1 MEKIMIIN
9 SGSSSLKFK
18 VFSNVDHKNLAS
30 GLIERIGL
38 PDSKI
43 KVKYGNGKKFE
54 LVQDVTNHL
63 QGIELL
69 LATLKKLHVI
79 DDLNEIKGIGHRVVA
94 GGEYFSQPVVI
105 DNDVIEKI
113 KKLAELAPLHN
124 PANLNGIKA
133 FRKYLP
139 SALEVAVF
147 DTAFH
152 QTLPEENYMY
162 STPYEWY
169 EEYGVRRYGAH
180 GISHEYVAN
189 KAAEMMGR
197 PLEELKLI
205 TCHLGAGASITAVKN
220 GHSFDTSMGFTPLSG
235 IQMATRSGDVDI
247 SLANYIMKKL
257 KVKSMSDMVYLLNEK
272 SGFLGVSGVSADMR
286 DVEDAAAEGNKR
298 AQLAI
303 KLFYNSILRYVGQ
316 YIAEM
321 GGVDG
326 IVFTGGVGE
335 NSPETS
341 EEIMKRLAYM
351 GVTINETENKKRGT
365 KTIISGPD
373 STVTVMRIPTDEEY
387 MIAKHVWDLLDEQ
400 TID

>member
-18 VFSNVDHKNLAS
+18 LFNNETHETLAS
-30 GLIERIGL
+30 GIIERIGIHG
-38 PDSKI
+38 SKI
-43 KVKYGNGKKFE
+43 KVKYGDGQKYE
-54 LVQDVTNHL
+54 LDHEITNHL

-69 LATLKKLHVI
+69 LNVLKELNLI
-79 DDLNEIKGIGHRVVA
+79 ADLSEIKGIGHRVVA
-94 GGEYFSQPVVI
+94 GGEYFSQPVVV
-105 DNDVIEKI
+105 DNDVIAKI
-113 KKLAELAPLHN
+113 KELAELAPLHN

-139 SALEVAVF
+139 NALSVAVF

-152 QTLPEENYMY
+152 QTLPQENYMY

-169 EEYGVRRYGAH
+169 EKYGVRRYGAH
-180 GISHEYVAN
+180 GISHEYVAR
-189 KAAEMMGR
+189 KAAELMGR
-197 PLEELKLI
+197 PFEDLKLI
-205 TCHLGAGASITAVKN
+205 TCHLGAGASITAVKH

-235 IQMATRSGDVDI
+235 IQMATRAGDVDI

-257 KVKSMSDMVYLLNEK
+257 DVQSMSDMVYLLNEK

-286 DVEDAAAEGNKR
+286 DVEDAAAAGNKR
-298 AQLAI
+298 AELAI

-316 YIAEM
+316 YITEM

-326 IVFTGGVGE
+326 IVFTGGIGE

-351 GVTINETENKKRGT
+351 GVTINEAENKKRGAE
-365 KTIISGPD
+365 TIISGPD
-373 STVTVMRIPTDEEY
+373 STVTIMRIPTDEEY
-387 MIAKHVWDLLDEQ
+387 MIAQHVWELLGE
-400 TID
+400 

>member
-18 VFSNVDHKNLAS
+18 LFNNETHETLAS
-30 GLIERIGL
+30 GIIERIGIHG
-38 PDSKI
+38 SKI
-43 KVKYGNGKKFE
+43 KVKYGDGQKYE
-54 LVQDVTNHL
+54 LDHEITNHL

-69 LATLKKLHVI
+69 LNVLKELNLI
-79 DDLNEIKGIGHRVVA
+79 ADLSGIKGIGHRVVA
-94 GGEYFSQPVVI
+94 GGEYFSQPVVV
-105 DNDVIEKI
+105 DNDVIAKI
-113 KKLAELAPLHN
+113 KELAELAPLHN

-139 SALEVAVF
+139 NALSVAVF

-152 QTLPEENYMY
+152 QTLPQENYMY

-169 EEYGVRRYGAH
+169 EKYGVRRYGAH
-180 GISHEYVAN
+180 GISHEYVAR
-189 KAAEMMGR
+189 KAAELMGR
-197 PLEELKLI
+197 PFEDLKLI
-205 TCHLGAGASITAVKN
+205 TCHLGAGASITAVKH
-220 GHSFDTSMGFTPLSG
+220 GRSFDTSMGFTPLSG
-235 IQMATRSGDVDI
+235 IQMATRAGDVDI

-257 KVKSMSDMVYLLNEK
+257 NVQSMSDMVYLLNEK

-286 DVEDAAAEGNKR
+286 DVEDAAAAGNKR
-298 AQLAI
+298 AELAV

-316 YIAEM
+316 YITEM

-326 IVFTGGVGE
+326 IVFTGGIGE

-351 GVTINETENKKRGT
+351 GVTINEAENKKRGAE
-365 KTIISGPD
+365 TIISGPD

-387 MIAKHVWDLLDEQ
+387 MIAQHVWELLGE
-400 TID
+400 

>member
-18 VFSNVDHKNLAS
+18 LFNNETHETLAS
-30 GLIERIGL
+30 GIIERIGIHG
-38 PDSKI
+38 SKI
-43 KVKYGNGKKFE
+43 KVKYGDGQKYE
-54 LVQDVTNHL
+54 LDHEITNHL

-69 LATLKKLHVI
+69 LNVLKELNLI
-79 DDLNEIKGIGHRVVA
+79 ADLSEIKGIGHRVVA
-94 GGEYFSQPVVI
+94 GGEYFSQPVVV
-105 DNDVIEKI
+105 DNDVIAKI
-113 KKLAELAPLHN
+113 KELAELAPLHN

-139 SALEVAVF
+139 NALSVAVF

-152 QTLPEENYMY
+152 QTLPQENYMY

-169 EEYGVRRYGAH
+169 EKYGVRRYGAH
-180 GISHEYVAN
+180 GISHEYVAR
-189 KAAEMMGR
+189 KAAELMGR
-197 PLEELKLI
+197 PFEDLKLI
-205 TCHLGAGASITAVKN
+205 TCHLGAGASITAVKH
-220 GHSFDTSMGFTPLSG
+220 GRSFDTSMGFTPLSG
-235 IQMATRSGDVDI
+235 IQMATRAGDVDI

-257 KVKSMSDMVYLLNEK
+257 DVQSMSDMVYLLNEK

-286 DVEDAAAEGNKR
+286 DVEDAAAAGNKR
-298 AQLAI
+298 AELAI

-316 YIAEM
+316 YITEM

-326 IVFTGGVGE
+326 IVFTGGIGE

-351 GVTINETENKKRGT
+351 GVTINEAENKKRGAE
-365 KTIISGPD
+365 TIISGPD

-387 MIAKHVWDLLDEQ
+387 MIAQHVWELLGE
-400 TID
+400 

>member
-18 VFSNVDHKNLAS
+18 LFNNETHETLAS
-30 GLIERIGL
+30 GIIERIGIHG
-38 PDSKI
+38 SKI
-43 KVKYGNGKKFE
+43 KVKYGDGQKYE
-54 LVQDVTNHL
+54 LDHEITNHL

-69 LATLKKLHVI
+69 LNVLKELNLI
-79 DDLNEIKGIGHRVVA
+79 ADLSEIKGIGHRVVA
-94 GGEYFSQPVVI
+94 GGEYFSQPVVV
-105 DNDVIEKI
+105 DNDVIAKI
-113 KKLAELAPLHN
+113 KELAELAPLHN

-139 SALEVAVF
+139 NALSVAVF

-152 QTLPEENYMY
+152 QTLPQENYMY

-169 EEYGVRRYGAH
+169 EKYGVRRYGAH
-180 GISHEYVAN
+180 GISHEYVAR
-189 KAAEMMGR
+189 KAAELIGR
-197 PLEELKLI
+197 PFEDLKLI
-205 TCHLGAGASITAVKN
+205 TCHLGAGASITAVKH
-220 GHSFDTSMGFTPLSG
+220 GRSFDTSMGFTPLSG
-235 IQMATRSGDVDI
+235 IQMATRAGDVDI

-257 KVKSMSDMVYLLNEK
+257 NVQSMSDMVYLLNEK

-286 DVEDAAAEGNKR
+286 DVEDAAAAGNKR
-298 AQLAI
+298 AELAI

-316 YIAEM
+316 YITEM

-326 IVFTGGVGE
+326 IVFTGGIGE

-351 GVTINETENKKRGT
+351 GVTINEAENKKRGAE
-365 KTIISGPD
+365 TIISGPD

-387 MIAKHVWDLLDEQ
+387 MIAQHVWELLGE
-400 TID
+400 

>member
-18 VFSNVDHKNLAS
+18 LFNNETHETLAS
-30 GLIERIGL
+30 GIIERIGIHG
-38 PDSKI
+38 SKI
-43 KVKYGNGKKFE
+43 KVKYGDGQKYE
-54 LVQDVTNHL
+54 LDHEITNHL

-69 LATLKKLHVI
+69 LNVLKELNLI
-79 DDLNEIKGIGHRVVA
+79 ADLSEIKGIGHRVVA
-94 GGEYFSQPVVI
+94 GGEYFSQPVVV
-105 DNDVIEKI
+105 DNDVIAKI
-113 KKLAELAPLHN
+113 KELAELAPLHN

-139 SALEVAVF
+139 NALSVAVF

-152 QTLPEENYMY
+152 QTLPQENYMY

-169 EEYGVRRYGAH
+169 EKYGVRRYGAH
-180 GISHEYVAN
+180 GISHEYVAR
-189 KAAEMMGR
+189 KAAELMGR
-197 PLEELKLI
+197 PFEDLKLI
-205 TCHLGAGASITAVKN
+205 TCHLGAGASITAVKH
-220 GHSFDTSMGFTPLSG
+220 GRSFDTSMGFTPLSG
-235 IQMATRSGDVDI
+235 IQMSTRAGDVDI

-257 KVKSMSDMVYLLNEK
+257 NVQSMSDMVYLLNEK

-286 DVEDAAAEGNKR
+286 DVEDAAAAGNKR
-298 AQLAI
+298 AELAI

-316 YIAEM
+316 YITEM

-326 IVFTGGVGE
+326 IVFTGGIGE

-351 GVTINETENKKRGT
+351 GVTINEAENKKRGAEM
-365 KTIISGPD
+365 IISGPD

-387 MIAKHVWDLLDEQ
+387 MIAQHVWELLGE
-400 TID
+400 

>member
-1 MEKIMIIN
+1 MIIN

-18 VFSNVDHKNLAS
+18 LFNNETHETLAS
-30 GLIERIGL
+30 GIIERIGIHG
-38 PDSKI
+38 SKI
-43 KVKYGNGKKFE
+43 KVKYGDGQKYE
-54 LVQDVTNHL
+54 LDHEITNHL

-69 LATLKKLHVI
+69 LNVLKELNLI
-79 DDLNEIKGIGHRVVA
+79 ADLSEIKGIGHRVVA
-94 GGEYFSQPVVI
+94 GGEYFSQPVVV
-105 DNDVIEKI
+105 DNDVIAKI
-113 KKLAELAPLHN
+113 KELAELAPLHN

-139 SALEVAVF
+139 NALSVAVF

-152 QTLPEENYMY
+152 QTLPQENYMY

-169 EEYGVRRYGAH
+169 EKYGVRRYGAH
-180 GISHEYVAN
+180 GISHEYVAR
-189 KAAEMMGR
+189 KAAELMGR
-197 PLEELKLI
+197 PFEDPKLI
-205 TCHLGAGASITAVKN
+205 TCHLGAGASITAVKH
-220 GHSFDTSMGFTPLSG
+220 GRSFDTSMGFTPLSG
-235 IQMATRSGDVDI
+235 IQMATRAGDVDI

-257 KVKSMSDMVYLLNEK
+257 NVQSMSDMVYLLNEK

-286 DVEDAAAEGNKR
+286 DVEDAAATGNKR
-298 AQLAI
+298 AELAI

-316 YIAEM
+316 YITEM

-326 IVFTGGVGE
+326 IVFTGGIGE

-351 GVTINETENKKRGT
+351 GVTINEAENKKRGAE
-365 KTIISGPD
+365 TIISGPD

-387 MIAKHVWDLLDEQ
+387 MIAQHVWELLGE
-400 TID
+400 

>member
-1 MEKIMIIN
+1 MIIN

-18 VFSNVDHKNLAS
+18 LFNNETHETLAS
-30 GLIERIGL
+30 GIIERIGIHG
-38 PDSKI
+38 SKI
-43 KVKYGNGKKFE
+43 KVKYGDGQKYE
-54 LVQDVTNHL
+54 LDHEITNHL

-69 LATLKKLHVI
+69 LNVLKELNLI
-79 DDLNEIKGIGHRVVA
+79 ADLSEIKGIGHRVVA
-94 GGEYFSQPVVI
+94 GGEYFSQPVVV
-105 DNDVIEKI
+105 DNDVIAKI
-113 KKLAELAPLHN
+113 KELAELAPLHN

-139 SALEVAVF
+139 NALSVAVF

-152 QTLPEENYMY
+152 QTLPQENYMY

-169 EEYGVRRYGAH
+169 EKYGVRRYGAH
-180 GISHEYVAN
+180 GISHEYVAR
-189 KAAEMMGR
+189 KAAELMGR
-197 PLEELKLI
+197 PFEDLKLI
-205 TCHLGAGASITAVKN
+205 TCHLGAGASITAVKH
-220 GHSFDTSMGFTPLSG
+220 GRSFDTSMGFTPLSG
-235 IQMATRSGDVDI
+235 IQMATRAGDVDI

-257 KVKSMSDMVYLLNEK
+257 NVQSMSDMVYLLNEK

-286 DVEDAAAEGNKR
+286 DVEDAAAAGNKR
-298 AQLAI
+298 AELAV

-316 YIAEM
+316 YITEM

-326 IVFTGGVGE
+326 IVFTGGIGE

-351 GVTINETENKKRGT
+351 GVTINEAENKKRGAE
-365 KTIISGPD
+365 TIISGPD

-387 MIAKHVWDLLDEQ
+387 MIAQHVWELLGE
-400 TID
+400 

>member
-18 VFSNVDHKNLAS
+18 LFNNETHETLAS
-30 GLIERIGL
+30 GIIERIGIHG
-38 PDSKI
+38 SKI
-43 KVKYGNGKKFE
+43 KVKYGAGQKYE
-54 LVQDVTNHL
+54 LDHEITNHL

-69 LATLKKLHVI
+69 LNVLKELNLI
-79 DDLNEIKGIGHRVVA
+79 ADLSEIKGIGHRVVA
-94 GGEYFSQPVVI
+94 GGEYFSQPVIV
-105 DNDVIEKI
+105 DNDVIAKI
-113 KKLAELAPLHN
+113 KELAQLAPLHN

-139 SALEVAVF
+139 NSLSVAVF

-152 QTLPEENYMY
+152 QTLPQENYMY

-169 EEYGVRRYGAH
+169 EKYGVRRYGAH
-180 GISHEYVAN
+180 GISHEYVAR
-189 KAAEMMGR
+189 KAAELMGR
-197 PLEELKLI
+197 PFEDLKLI
-205 TCHLGAGASITAVKN
+205 TCHLGAGASITAIKY
-220 GHSFDTSMGFTPLSG
+220 GRSFDTSMGFTPLSG
-235 IQMATRSGDVDI
+235 IQMATRAGDVDI

-257 KVKSMSDMVYLLNEK
+257 DIQSMSDMVYLLNEK

-286 DVEDAAAEGNKR
+286 DVEDAAATGNER
-298 AQLAI
+298 AKLAI

-326 IVFTGGVGE
+326 IVFTGGIGE

-341 EEIMKRLAYM
+341 EAIMKRLAYM
-351 GVTINETENKKRGT
+351 GVTINETDKKRGAQ
-365 KTIISGPD
+365 TIISGPD

-387 MIAKHVWDLLDEQ
+387 MIAQHVWRLLEN
-400 TID
+400 